1 MRTRLGSPTDS
12 GQKATTMALA
22 RSTEAVGHDDNNLT
36 AKVAGM
42 KWSLEAKAEIP
53 QAMRDEIEAEMATKR
68 VLRGGTEE
76 DKMRARAETASLK
89 KKVMDLKVPR
99 NPKMPTPEDIE
110 LIGKCP
116 WKHPR
121 ETERINKFSYRIL
134 AVDPKFDEINPKTGA
149 AFDKE
154 ELAEATLKAK
164 NPRKNERI
172 YMHEALCPP
181 PPPTPPPSTPPRIV
195 SALALRP
202 ADLRRKEEQSKRA
215 LAIQATF

>member
-1 MRTRLGSPTDS
+1 
-12 GQKATTMALA
+12 MALA

-42 KWSLEAKAEIP
+42 KWSLETKAEIP

-181 PPPTPPPSTPPRIV
+181 PPPTPPPSTPPRMV